1 MARTYVYEKYIKG
14 TDDEVEEDI
23 LREDEKAFFDYIS
36 QEFTDMEDTA
46 YENTEEYTNHLFQEF
61 NRVFRNNLNSVI
73 FGADAYR
80 AFKQQNDYMLNKIVK
95 PFGATVEASFRR
107 IEVMSNMLKF
117 FPPPGSR
124 GKMATKRQWNAFQV
138 NKKILPTT
146 KREMKYNLLPDVF
159 HDRFD
164 ELEVDWTEMTDSKF
178 LAEAQKCETMDDK
191 ERFKQTKAREQL
203 KRKKR
208 NEDDSTSNLNSSQ
221 KSRNE
226 KTKRAR
232 TNKATTTAGQA
243 RLCELCKVAGAPEFI
258 YTTHNTS
265 ACRKKDTYAQK
276 LSGGAG
282 PRQQVTR
289 DHKASEKQLR
299 RELKLITKIKK
310 KSRGSKAS
318 KKDDDESVSSDS
330 SGNISY

>member
-1 MARTYVYEKYIKG
+1 MPKTIKKLKGNRFEKVCYHVPFYTNDFFNPEGDKEEGEVTSKPSPVVKIPVKIKADGDDSRSNVTTFEMNSISHFENNVENVLETLSQLEERVVKPKAIEDPNEEIKERLQLLQLICNRGPASQTLQESAKMARTYVYEKYIKG

-138 NKKILPTT
+138 NKKIL
-146 KREMKYNLLPDVF
+146 
-159 HDRFD
+159 
-164 ELEVDWTEMTDSKF
+164 
-178 LAEAQKCETMDDK
+178 
-191 ERFKQTKAREQL
+191 
-203 KRKKR
+203 
-208 NEDDSTSNLNSSQ
+208 
-221 KSRNE
+221 
-226 KTKRAR
+226 
-232 TNKATTTAGQA
+232 
-243 RLCELCKVAGAPEFI
+243 
-258 YTTHNTS
+258 
-265 ACRKKDTYAQK
+265 
-276 LSGGAG
+276 
-282 PRQQVTR
+282 
-289 DHKASEKQLR
+289 
-299 RELKLITKIKK
+299 
-310 KSRGSKAS
+310 
-318 KKDDDESVSSDS
+318 
-330 SGNISY
+330 